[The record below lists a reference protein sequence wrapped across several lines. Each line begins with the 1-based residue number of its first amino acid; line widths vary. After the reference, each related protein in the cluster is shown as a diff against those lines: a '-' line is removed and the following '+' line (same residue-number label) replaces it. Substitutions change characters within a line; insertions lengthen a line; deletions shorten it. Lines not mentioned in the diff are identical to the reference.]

1 MKLFQRLL
9 VAPAALGLMAPVAVN
24 ADTFSS
30 TTSLGGSAFFT
41 VGSVENGTG
50 SSNEELYMQYA
61 YGLDMTSSFTG
72 EDALYIGMEAGN
84 AGTETNG
91 ADPLSG
97 MDSSVNTSSNAVTV
111 HSAFYTFPVG
121 DLAVLAGPLV
131 DQDDVVGATT
141 SKYSDAFRLGSM
153 PYSLNGAETGP
164 GVGVTWSND
173 SGVVLSGSFVA
184 DDGDNSAKGI
194 NADTGNDVTT
204 LTLGYNGD
212 GFGGGIIIASHD
224 GDVVDSD
231 GNATGYDTFGI
242 GGYYTPESIPAT
254 ISIAYDSKDP
264 VYGSDATDLFIGVD
278 YEVGPGTLH
287 LAWNSSEVDDNSD
300 NTDSTGFELAYS
312 YAINDNVTITPG
324 FFTVEETTSTDED
337 SGVVLET
344 AFSF

>member
-50 SSNEELYMQYA
+50 DTNEELYMQYA

-72 EDALYIGMEAGN
+72 EDSLYIGMEAGN
-84 AGTETNG
+84 AGTG
-91 ADPLSG
+91 PLSS

-153 PYSLNGAETGP
+153 PFSLAGSETGP
-164 GVGVTWSND
+164 GVGVTYSND
-173 SGVVLSGSFVA
+173 SGIVLSGSFVA
-184 DDGDNSAKGI
+184 DDGDDSTKGI
-194 NADTGNDVTT
+194 NADTGNDVST

-212 GFGGGIIIASHD
+212 GFGGGIVVASND
-224 GDVVDSD
+224 GDV
-231 GNATGYDTFGI
+231 GTAGYDTFGI
-242 GGYYTPESIPAT
+242 GGYFTPESIPAT
-254 ISIAYDSKDP
+254 ISVAYDSKDP
-264 VYGSDATDLFIGVD
+264 ETGSDETDIFVGVD

-287 LAWNSSEVDDNSD
+287 LAWNSSEVDDGSD

-324 FFTVEETTSTDED
+324 IFTVEETTSTDED
-337 SGVVLET
+337 SGVVVET
-344 AFSF
+344 SFSF

>member
-50 SSNEELYMQYA
+50 DTNEELYMQYA

-72 EDALYIGMEAGN
+72 EDSLYIGMEAGN
-84 AGTETNG
+84 AGTG
-91 ADPLSG
+91 PLSS

-153 PYSLNGAETGP
+153 PFSLAGSETGP
-164 GVGVTWSND
+164 GVGVTYSND
-173 SGVVLSGSFVA
+173 SGIVLSGSFVA
-184 DDGDNSAKGI
+184 DDGDDSTKGI

-212 GFGGGIIIASHD
+212 GFGGGIVVASND
-224 GDVVDSD
+224 GDV
-231 GNATGYDTFGI
+231 GTAGYDTFGI
-242 GGYYTPESIPAT
+242 GGYFTPESIPAT
-254 ISIAYDSKDP
+254 ISVAYDSKDP
-264 VYGSDATDLFIGVD
+264 ETGSDETDIFVGVD

-287 LAWNSSEVDDNSD
+287 LAWNSSEVDDGSD

-324 FFTVEETTSTDED
+324 IFTVEETTSTDED
-337 SGVVLET
+337 SGVVVET
-344 AFSF
+344 SFSF